1 MHHHHI
7 YQAQKDIFALI
18 SFGIVTNWL
27 GLQSHRNI
35 FLPFLGHL
43 FLFTLMTFRLQ
54 TIIRLVEILINCLRL
69 SGKKTEG
76 RKCFFLQRFLSI
88 RKHKESLFAIYLF
101 HKIFKCFKIQ
111 KGKIYRQKWLRK

>member
-18 SFGIVTNWL
+18 SFGNVTNWL
-27 GLQSHRNI
+27 GLQCHRNI

-54 TIIRLVEILINCLRL
+54 TIIRLVGILINCLRL
-69 SGKKTEG
+69 SGKKH
-76 RKCFFLQRFLSI
+76 RRMKCFCSVFFQLENMKRASLPITFSIKYSSASRFKRVKSI
-88 RKHKESLFAIYLF
+88 DRS
-101 HKIFKCFKIQ
+101 
-111 KGKIYRQKWLRK
+111 G